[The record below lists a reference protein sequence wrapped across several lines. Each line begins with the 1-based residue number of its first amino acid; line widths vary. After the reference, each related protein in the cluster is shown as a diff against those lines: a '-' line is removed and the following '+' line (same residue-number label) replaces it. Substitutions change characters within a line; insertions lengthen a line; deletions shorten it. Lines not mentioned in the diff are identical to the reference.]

1 MSILVDSSVWI
12 DYFRGGNQSAPLD
25 LLLENNSIC
34 TCGLILAEILP
45 FLIVRNQ
52 KKLVSLM
59 HTIPNVACTP
69 DWKRI
74 TRYQAQCLKKG
85 INGIG
90 IPDLIIAQTALD
102 NECTLFSLDNH
113 FDMIQKVIPLRL
125 FK

>member
-1 MSILVDSSVWI
+1 MSTLVDSSVWI

-34 TCGLILAEILP
+34 TCGLVLAEILP

-69 DWKRI
+69 DW
-74 TRYQAQCLKKG
+74 
-85 INGIG
+85 
-90 IPDLIIAQTALD
+90 
-102 NECTLFSLDNH
+102 
-113 FDMIQKVIPLRL
+113 
-125 FK
+125 